1 MANTTATVPFNQE
14 CVLYFFLFLLLISLP
29 LTRLPWGPARAFR
42 TFVPPHQDRIPITWQ
57 TAPFTLLQFIPF
69 SFMSYL
75 VRRPDTHLIRL
86 LLLPTLITAALHSS
100 YGFVW
105 NDPRHNVYNWGA
117 ASFSFVLMAKGI
129 DLALA
134 KTGTR
139 HKQSEAP
146 GTMSISA
153 IIAAKVG
160 NPDDSLE
167 DASDQQLLASS
178 ILPLWL
184 QDALELMFS
193 LRGLGWDFGKG
204 VYTPPTTRP
213 QERKPFLRA
222 TLASFLA
229 AFLLL
234 DIIDSAIKLV
244 PGVGDP
250 FGGSI
255 FFADLPILKRY
266 LVSTTIH
273 VLTGAGLVVGFS
285 MVYDLITLFAVAVLG
300 HAPSAWPPV
309 MDNPW
314 ASQSLHEF
322 WAKRWHQLFRQTF
335 LVFGGIPGRKIGGDV
350 GLVLGTFL
358 ASGLFHECTILAMGC
373 KWDSRVPLFFL
384 LQGGS
389 VIGERVWKK
398 VTGRRVDG
406 LLGRL
411 WVYFDIMILG
421 QPLGS
426 CFTFVF
432 ARDRL
437 PKLTHSRSGRVA
449 PEGSRRRDDN
459 PASDQSSSSNS
470 RTGSSTTTCIET
482 TPPLFHKIP
491 HLSV

>member
-1 MANTTATVPFNQE
+1 M
-14 CVLYFFLFLLLISLP
+14 
-29 LTRLPWGPARAFR
+29 G
-42 TFVPPHQDRIPITWQ
+42 
-57 TAPFTLLQFIPF
+57 
-69 SFMSYL
+69 
-75 VRRPDTHLIRL
+75 
-86 LLLPTLITAALHSS
+86 
-100 YGFVW
+100 
-105 NDPRHNVYNWGA
+105 
-117 ASFSFVLMAKGI
+117 KGI

-134 KTGTR
+134 KTVR
-139 HKQSEAP
+139 HKQGEDVP

-153 IIAAKVG
+153 IAAKG
-160 NPDDSLE
+160 KLDFSQ
-167 DASDQQLLASS
+167 DASESNHQLLASLL
-178 ILPLWL
+178 LPLWL
-184 QDALELMFS
+184 QDALEFMFS
-193 LRGLGWDFGKG
+193 MRGLGWDFGKG

-213 QERKPFLRA
+213 QERKAFLRA
-222 TLASFLA
+222 TLSSFLA

-234 DIIDSAIKLV
+234 DIIDSAIKLI

-255 FFADLPILKRY
+255 FFPNLPFLTRY
-266 LVSTTIH
+266 IVSTTIH
-273 VLTGAGLVVGFS
+273 VLTGAALVVGFS

-300 HAPSAWPPV
+300 HSPSAWPPV

-335 LVFGGIPGRKIGGDV
+335 LVFGGIPGRKIAGDV

-421 QPLGS
+421 QPLGLCFISS
-426 CFTFVF
+426 CARWLAEAESFF
-432 ARDRL
+432 AVDAWHRRGLGGGMIIPPWISPARL
-437 PKLTHSRSGRVA
+437 LLV
-449 PEGSRRRDDN
+449 
-459 PASDQSSSSNS
+459 PAAQ
-470 RTGSSTTTCIET
+470 R
-482 TPPLFHKIP
+482 L
-491 HLSV
+491 LA

>member
-1 MANTTATVPFNQE
+1 MACTFIVLLPTQTGQQPSQTCKTAPRPSRCTKSASVVFS
-14 CVLYFFLFLLLISLP
+14 LSLLP
-29 LTRLPWGPARAFR
+29 LSDPFIRLAWGTRAFR
-42 TFVPPHQDRIPITWQ
+42 TFVPPHEDRIPITWH

-100 YGFVW
+100 YGYVW
-105 NDPRHNVYNWGA
+105 LDPRHNVYNWGA
-117 ASFSFVLMAKGI
+117 ASFSFVVIGKGI

-134 KTGTR
+134 KKGR
-139 HKQSEAP
+139 HKQGEAVP
-146 GTMSISA
+146 GTTT
-153 IIAAKVG
+153 IAAGK
-160 NPDDSLE
+160 PDSPPQPPPQ
-167 DASDQQLLASS
+167 DASSSAASDGDDAFFAS
-178 ILPLWL
+178 VLPPWL
-184 QDALELMFS
+184 QDALDLMFS
-193 LRGLGWDFGKG
+193 LRGLGWDFGEG
-204 VYTPPTTRP
+204 VYMPPDTRP
-213 QERKPFLRA
+213 RERKPFLRA
-222 TLASFLA
+222 TLFSFLA

-234 DIIDSAIKLV
+234 DIVESAIKGV

-250 FGGSI
+250 SGGSI
-255 FFADLPILKRY
+255 FFPSLPLPTRY
-266 LVSTTIH
+266 LVSTAIH
-273 VLTGAGLVVGFS
+273 FLTGVALVAGFS

-300 HAPSAWPPV
+300 HSPSAWPPV

-358 ASGLFHECTILAMGC
+358 ASGLFHECTILAMGRE
-373 KWDSRVPLFFL
+373 WDSRVPLFFL
-384 LQGGS
+384 MQGGS

-398 VTGRRVDG
+398 ITGRRVDG

-426 CFTFVF
+426 CF
-432 ARDRL
+432 
-437 PKLTHSRSGRVA
+437 
-449 PEGSRRRDDN
+449 
-459 PASDQSSSSNS
+459 
-470 RTGSSTTTCIET
+470 I
-482 TPPLFHKIP
+482 
-491 HLSV
+491 